1 MDKQLRRERERE
13 REKER
18 ERKRE
23 REKERERVREIGKWN
38 RGKQI
43 EKGDMIGIEGDK
55 ERSSNVRTCG

>member
-13 REKER
+13 RERKRERERER

-23 REKERERVREIGKWN
+23 SEIGKWN
-38 RGKQI
+38 REKQI